1 MENQQ
6 QTQQTEQ
13 QLPDFLRLNLEIVGP
28 MFQHV
33 SDFTFSDAARF
44 AMLSQGINSLQLS
57 EEEKQQLI
65 GEREELIR
73 KYEIIGGDERTDFNA
88 TIIMLMNMTDYPEQ
102 LWKPLLLGYLPSTVQ
117 QNLNPPPLLQPTVNP
132 PQFPDSPVQSPQLPD
147 SPVQSP
153 QLPDSPVP
161 FFNPPTFETVAPL
174 QTPTKTP
181 HRSTGVR
188 ELKALGLLFWHQ
200 LSFFL

>member
-1 MENQQ
+1 MQQPQNQQPTQPTQ

-57 EEEKQQLI
+57 EEEKQQI
-65 GEREELIR
+65 IEEREEIIR

-102 LWKPLLLGYLPSTVQ
+102 LWKPLLLGYLPPDIQ
-117 QNLNPPPLLQPTVNP
+117 QNLNPPPLLQPQ
-132 PQFPDSPVQSPQLPD
+132 PQPPQLPD
-147 SPVQSP
+147 SPVPSPVHSP

-161 FFNPPTFETVAPL
+161 FFNPPTFERLAPL
-174 QTPTKTP
+174 QTPTKTS
-181 HRSTGVR
+181 HRSTGFR
-188 ELKALGLLFWHQ
+188 ELKALGLLVDN
-200 LSFFL
+200 

>member
-57 EEEKQQLI
+57 EEEKQQI
-65 GEREELIR
+65 IEEREEIIR
-73 KYEIIGGDERTDFNA
+73 KYEIIGGDEKTDFNA
-88 TIIMLMNMTDYPEQ
+88 TILMLMNMTDYPEQ
-102 LWKPLLLGYLPSTVQ
+102 LWKPLLLGYLPPTVQ
-117 QNLNPPPLLQPTVNP
+117 QNLNPPQP
-132 PQFPDSPVQSPQLPD
+132 PQLPD
-147 SPVQSP
+147 SPVPTPVHSP

-188 ELKALGLLFWHQ
+188 ELKALGLLIDN
-200 LSFFL
+200 